1 MWGAALTDCAE
12 QRYLLCSTWFLHIL
26 NLCKG
31 KRLKVKSFASP
42 TWAELEFIPAD
53 LAWIERGKSMNMII
67 PESADLIVTT
77 VRGIL
82 DSAKRGDAVTNFAI
96 GKKITVIIEEASQ
109 VEQIFFPY

>member
-1 MWGAALTDCAE
+1 
-12 QRYLLCSTWFLHIL
+12 
-26 NLCKG
+26 
-31 KRLKVKSFASP
+31 
-42 TWAELEFIPAD
+42 
-53 LAWIERGKSMNMII
+53 MNMII